1 MSETEKK
8 KHISSK
14 TTISGK
20 FSSGKVRDEARL
32 NYFSLFPDD
41 DTLREMIPDSFVIN
55 KPMSTVGG
63 DGYWVHKADNC
74 LYLVIFDCMGHGHL
88 ASMMTRIYTNIIK
101 STIKGKEDEFP
112 NRMLMDIHD
121 EIKSKFEGK
130 ANILLGTG
138 ADFGIV
144 KVNLELKEMEFSG
157 AKMNLFE
164 VTDGELNIIKADRMQ
179 IGDLF
184 DYYHEYKTN
193 IIDLK
198 HKKTSNYYML
208 SDGIKDLI
216 GGPSNKKLGSAKLK
230 ELLETASKLAIHQ
243 QKDYIKDY
251 LSKWKGSN
259 QALDDALIIGFSFP
273 EKFFETV

>member
-1 MSETEKK
+1 MEGFKRT
-8 KHISSK
+8 SSN
-14 TTISGK
+14 TVSGR
-20 FSSGKVRDEARL
+20 FSSGRVQDEARL

-41 DTLREMIPDSFVIN
+41 DSLRELVPESFVIN

-88 ASMMTRIYTNIIK
+88 ASMMTRIYANIVKKKIVDN
-101 STIKGKEDEFP
+101 EEEFP
-112 NRMLMDIHD
+112 SQMLSEIH
-121 EIKSKFEGK
+121 EAIKSKFEGK
-130 ANILLGTG
+130 ENVLLATG

-144 KVNLELKEMEFSG
+144 KVNLELQEMEYAG

-164 VTDGELNIIKADRMQ
+164 VNEGKLNIIKADRMQ

-198 HKKTSNYYML
+198 KRKNSSFFML
-208 SDGIKDLI
+208 SDGIKDLF
-216 GGPSNKKLGSAKLK
+216 GGPSKKKLGSNRLK
-230 ELLETASKLAIHQ
+230 ELLEKAGSMPILK
-243 QKDYIKDY
+243 QKEFIQDY
-251 LSKWKGSN
+251 LFKWKGSN
-259 QALDDALIIGFSFP
+259 QALDDALIIGFRFSDQ
-273 EKFFETV
+273 FFDNA